1 MLCVVARI
9 NMDNNV
15 FSVIASVKDLG
26 LPVEEKFLVNFSHDL
41 NRAKGFGY
49 CKPIVVIRNILARYH

>member
-1 MLCVVARI
+1 
-9 NMDNNV
+9 MDNNV